1 VTHADAAPLVE
12 RIGDS
17 ASPVVVIDEFAPDP
31 NRLVDDAAML
41 GFAPMG
47 IHYPGIR
54 APIARRILAPMLA
67 RIEPLIVQVFGYAR
81 VEVSDAFYSLVT
93 TEPDALTPI
102 QRIPHFDGVEPG
114 RLALLHYLAPDAP
127 GGTAFYCHRA
137 TGLEIVTAAN
147 LAHYRQAL
155 DADLAREG
163 IPASSYI
170 DGDTALFAQIARF
183 DGRFNRAI
191 LYRGNSLH
199 CAWLP
204 AGTRFDADPRAG
216 RLTLN
221 TFLDCR

>member
-1 VTHADAAPLVE
+1 MTTIDL
-12 RIGDS
+12 IGTE
-17 ASPVVVIDEFAPDP
+17 ASPVVVLDCFAPQP
-31 NRLVDDAAML
+31 EFLVDDASML
-41 GFAPMG
+41 GFSPMG

-54 APIARRILAPMLA
+54 AHISRRILAPLLKGL
-67 RIEPLIVQVFGYAR
+67 EPVIADIFGFAS
-81 VEVSDAFYSLVT
+81 VEVADAFYSLVT
-93 TEPDALTPI
+93 TPRDALTPI
-102 QRIPHFDGVEPG
+102 QRIPHFDGVEPE

-127 GGTAFYCHRA
+127 GGTAFYRHRT
-137 TGLEIVTAAN
+137 TGFESVTAER
-147 LAHYRQAL
+147 LPDYRTAL

-163 IPASSYI
+163 LPASSYI
-170 DGDTALFAQIARF
+170 EGDTSIFQQIGRF

-204 AGTRFDADPRAG
+204 EGTPFGADPRSG